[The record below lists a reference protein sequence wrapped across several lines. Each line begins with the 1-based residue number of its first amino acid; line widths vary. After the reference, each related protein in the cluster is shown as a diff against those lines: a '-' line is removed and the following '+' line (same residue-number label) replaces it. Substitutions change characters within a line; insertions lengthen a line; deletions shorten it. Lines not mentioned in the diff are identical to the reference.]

1 MTLGTFTLLSWAAQ
15 RETARA
21 GRRRPERERPS
32 RAAGRAPGPLACRR
46 PSGLAKAEARSGSK
60 LGPRRFATALSDPNP
75 HHLDGSMQHA
85 RRVGC
90 AERSDRRSPARGACG
105 LSVVDRAGRAPR
117 PGLSVGYRRDQ
128 ASMGASS
135 PGGLALRPGSVSEV
149 RDSACSRV
157 GTGDEQSR
165 SGRRAVSR
173 ACWNSSC
180 AGAAE
185 SQHCVPGAYGLRLSA
200 VWVPASA
207 TSFPG
212 LAWSGRNDNRRG
224 CSFAFGRGA
233 RRSAGVGSRMR
244 GSEE

>member
-1 MTLGTFTLLSWAAQ
+1 MPAAPRFCGGIRRLDQ
-15 RETARA
+15 ERIEARA
-21 GRRRPERERPS
+21 PPIRHGTIRSQSAPS
-32 RAAGRAPGPLACRR
+32 RRIHATCKARGVC
-46 PSGLAKAEARSGSK
+46 GLA
-60 LGPRRFATALSDPNP
+60 
-75 HHLDGSMQHA
+75 
-85 RRVGC
+85 
-90 AERSDRRSPARGACG
+90 
-105 LSVVDRAGRAPR
+105 VVDRAGRAPR

-128 ASMGASS
+128 AAMGASI

-185 SQHCVPGAYGLRLSA
+185 SQRCVPGARGLRLAA
-200 VWVPASA
+200 VWIPASA
-207 TSFPG
+207 TSVPG
-212 LAWSGRNDNRRG
+212 SARSGRNDNRHR
-224 CSFAFGRGA
+224 CSFALGRGA
-233 RRSAGVGSRMR
+233 GRSAGVGSRMR